1 MCRVSVTVRL
11 FAMCAQNDLGTLSIG
26 RSKPMLYLPDQ
37 HAQREERMSMHRN
50 DGAATNSRRELAL
63 GDLKSLVKPHYTPGA
78 TLFNRDH

>member
-1 MCRVSVTVRL
+1 
-11 FAMCAQNDLGTLSIG
+11 
-26 RSKPMLYLPDQ
+26 MLYLPDQ

-63 GDLKSLVKPHYTPGA
+63 GDLKSLVKPHYYP